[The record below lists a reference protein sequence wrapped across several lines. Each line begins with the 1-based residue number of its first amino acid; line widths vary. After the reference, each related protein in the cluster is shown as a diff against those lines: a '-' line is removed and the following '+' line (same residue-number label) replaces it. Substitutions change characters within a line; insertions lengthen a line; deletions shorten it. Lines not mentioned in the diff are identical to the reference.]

1 MKTLGAIVK
10 RFAIAFF
17 FFCFITTL
25 LYAFCFK
32 KINLY
37 IRAFNN
43 FTYVPKEN
51 EKKPVTIDLETKEI
65 THYPYYGEKF
75 ALIKIPALNITVD
88 LYHGDSLEILKKGAG
103 HYSGSYF
110 PSEGGTILI
119 AAHNRSE
126 YFKYLPNLKLED
138 EIILDTIYG
147 VFTYQVTEGK
157 VMTIKEL
164 EKIRFT
170 QDKEMLVLYT
180 CYPMNALGFTNERY
194 VIYASLKEVS
204 YEN

>member
-1 MKTLGAIVK
+1 MKTLEAIVK

-17 FFCFITTL
+17 FFSLTTTL
-25 LYAFCFK
+25 VYLGCNK
-32 KINLY
+32 KISLY
-37 IRAFNN
+37 IRTFNN
-43 FTYVPKEN
+43 FTYVPQEK
-51 EKKPVTIDLETKEI
+51 EKKPVAINLETKEI

-75 ALIKIPALNITVD
+75 GIIKIPAIDIQVN

-126 YFKYLPNLKLED
+126 YFKYLPKLKLDD
-138 EIILDTIYG
+138 EIIIDTTYG
-147 VFTYQVTEGK
+147 VFTYKIIDGK
-157 VMTIKEL
+157 VMKIKEL

-170 QDKEMLVLYT
+170 QEKETLVLYT

-194 VIYASLKEVS
+194 VVYASLTEVS